1 MKTLALTVAL
11 LSAAPLTA
19 DDTETRVRVALALS
33 ACQCETNC
41 ADPAKDLAEKVA
53 VALKSPVPKRN
64 PTADGTETRVRV
76 ALALSA
82 GRCETPGK
90 NCADQAKDLAEK
102 VAVALKSSAP
112 KRNPT
117 DTDRYSAFLASVRQG
132 KSGVLRV
139 GEGDGP
145 CDCRVAAGY
154 AGLAPGLY
162 RCYLKDGIPM
172 MEAIPSAP
180 PIYRYPVCT
189 TGRCR

>member
-19 DDTETRVRVALALS
+19 DGTETRVRVALALS
-33 ACQCETNC
+33 ACQ
-41 ADPAKDLAEKVA
+41 
-53 VALKSPVPKRN
+53 
-64 PTADGTETRVRV
+64 
-76 ALALSA
+76 
-82 GRCETPGK
+82 CETPGK

-102 VAVALKSSAP
+102 VAVALKSPVP

-132 KSGVLRV
+132 KSGVLLV

-145 CDCRVAAGY
+145 CDCRVSAGY

-172 MEAIPSAP
+172 MEAIPSAQP
-180 PIYRYPVCT
+180 VVYRYPAGVCT
-189 TGRCR
+189 TGGCPSR

>member
-1 MKTLALTVAL
+1 MKTFALTVAL

-19 DDTETRVRVALALS
+19 DDTETRVRVSLALS
-33 ACQCETNC
+33 ACRCETPGKNC

-53 VALKSPVPKRN
+53 VALKSP
-64 PTADGTETRVRV
+64 
-76 ALALSA
+76 
-82 GRCETPGK
+82 
-90 NCADQAKDLAEK
+90 
-102 VAVALKSSAP
+102 AP

-139 GEGDGP
+139 GEGEGA
-145 CDCRVAAGY
+145 CDCRVGAGY

-180 PIYRYPVCT
+180 PVVYRCPAGVCT
-189 TGRCR
+189 TGGCPSR